1 MYALSLDIAYAQK
14 LFPAFLHSTNRRGHS
29 VTNIPHEATVS
40 LRLAR
45 RFIDGLQEAAFP
57 FEALLQDILRY
68 QGKHNPPLSAYWK
81 SKGFDSGEVRDFD
94 EVPAVPTDVFRYV
107 ELCSNEAP
115 PQGVFRTSGTTS
127 GARGQHFHLSTLAYD
142 AGAIRH
148 FQNVVLGQDQKT
160 HFVHVAFPPRT
171 HPDSSLSHMLRVF
184 GEALGRDARSLDFY
198 FEEEGLRVDALKKR
212 LNDAVAEGEPITL
225 FGTAFGLADTLD
237 HLSAM
242 QLPKGSRIIQT
253 GGFKGRREA
262 LEPSEF
268 YLALAQHYGLQV
280 GAVLAE
286 YGMTELS
293 SQLYSNLQQ
302 PAETPEDSAS
312 RRLLPP
318 PWCRVDACDPETL
331 RVLPQGERGL
341 LRFSDCAN
349 IDSAAIIQSSD
360 LGIVHPDGIELIG
373 RMPGATPRG
382 CSLAIEELR
391 SHAPRR

>member
-1 MYALSLDIAYAQK
+1 M
-14 LFPAFLHSTNRRGHS
+14 
-29 VTNIPHEATVS
+29 TNIPFETTES

-45 RFIDGLQEAAFP
+45 RFVEGLQEPQFP
-57 FEALLQDILRY
+57 FETLLQDIIRY
-68 QGKHNPPLSAYWK
+68 QGRHNAPLSAYWI
-81 SKGFDSGEVRDFD
+81 SKGFDSEGVRSFD
-94 EVPAVPTDVFRYV
+94 QVPAVPTDVFRYV

-115 PQGVFRTSGTTS
+115 SQGVFRTSGTTS

-148 FQNVVLGQDQKT
+148 FQDTVLGHGQKT

-184 GEALGRDARSLDFY
+184 GEALGHDARSLAFY
-198 FEEEGLRVDALKKR
+198 FEEEGLQIDALRQR
-212 LNDAVAEGEPITL
+212 LADAVAEDQAITL

-237 HLSAM
+237 HLPACS
-242 QLPKGSRIIQT
+242 LPKGSLIIQT

-262 LEPSEF
+262 LEPAAF
-268 YLALAQHYGLQV
+268 YSALATHYGLPP

-293 SQLYSNLQQ
+293 SQLYANPQES
-302 PAETPEDSAS
+302 AGSPEAAAA
-312 RRLLPP
+312 RRLVPP

-331 RVLPQGERGL
+331 RVLPQGEAGL

-360 LGIVHPDGIELIG
+360 LGIVHPDGVELIG